1 MDIRDK
7 RIVLPN
13 VICLYTIRIS
23 EMIDEH
29 ALFSLHINV
38 DGGGWSGK
46 GGGCE
51 ATRCFVRIQHVVWI
65 ARRVRISSGENVMD
79 YFNPDGTA
87 AAAVR
92 R

>member
-29 ALFSLHINV
+29 A
-38 DGGGWSGK
+38 
-46 GGGCE
+46 
-51 ATRCFVRIQHVVWI
+51 RCFHCILMSTAGMGWALKGEGGVRRHVV
-65 ARRVRISSGENVMD
+65 SYE
-79 YFNPDGTA
+79 FNTLFGSLGVCVLV
-87 AAAVR
+87 AVKT
-92 R
+92 